1 MIEHQMP
8 KKFALEDVLVG
19 YVGNELKDAIWRGNG
34 QLLEMG
40 LKMPSEGDCIW
51 TVFE

>member
-1 MIEHQMP
+1 MIETRVP
-8 KKFALEDVLVG
+8 RKFALEDVLVD
-19 YVGNELKDAIWRGNG
+19 YVGNGLKYSIWRGNK